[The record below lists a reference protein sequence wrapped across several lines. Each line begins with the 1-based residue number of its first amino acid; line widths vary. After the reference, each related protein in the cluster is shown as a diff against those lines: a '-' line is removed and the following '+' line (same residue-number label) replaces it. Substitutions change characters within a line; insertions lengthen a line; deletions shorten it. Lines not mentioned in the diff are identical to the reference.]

1 MFYTKIKNK
10 NSFILK
16 NTTNNS
22 SAEFYLV
29 AQPIVQPKSRNVV
42 AIEVLTNLIS
52 SSNGTIHAEDFFSDI
67 SNEFIKSLI
76 MIQIEELNN
85 IKIAINS
92 KNIVASINIPFDLLS
107 DIELIKS
114 IINKS
119 QVKIALEVTNFK
131 NSTVMTDNIK
141 KSVSII
147 KEHGFELWLDDFTS
161 EDIPSNALY
170 LLKWD
175 RVKIDKTFIYRHINN
190 HSLISDLLNYISNFS
205 FNSIVFEGIESDY
218 QNDQISKFNCLC
230 QGYLYSRPLRL
241 SHMVL

>member
-16 NTTNNS
+16 NNTNNS

-29 AQPIVQPKSRNVV
+29 AQPIVQPKSRNVI

-85 IKIAINS
+85 IKVAINS

-107 DIELIKS
+107 DIEFIRL

-119 QVKIALEVTNFK
+119 QVKVALEVTNFK
-131 NSTVMTDNIK
+131 NSTLMTDNIK

-190 HSLISDLLNYISNFS
+190 HSLISDLLNYVSNFS

>member
-16 NTTNNS
+16 NNTNNS
-22 SAEFYLV
+22 SAEFTLV
-29 AQPIVQPKSRNVV
+29 AQPIVQPKSRNVI

-52 SSNGTIHAEDFFSDI
+52 SSDGTINAEDFFSDI

-107 DIELIKS
+107 DIEFIKL

-131 NSTVMTDNIK
+131 NSTLMTDSIK

-190 HSLISDLLNYISNFS
+190 HSLISDLLSYISNFS
-205 FNSIVFEGIESDY
+205 FNSVVFEGIESDY
-218 QNDQISKFNCLC
+218 QNDQISKFNVLC

>member
-16 NTTNNS
+16 NNTNNS

-29 AQPIVQPKSRNVV
+29 AQPIVQPKSRNVI